1 MSDHQPSDP
10 FSPGSMMPSK
20 RGGKFFGVP
29 AGKTR
34 WERRKERIR
43 DEIERN
49 RAGEYKIPTW
59 VLAAILV
66 AIVVGFGLFIA
77 LA

>member
-1 MSDHQPSDP
+1 MSDQLPSDP
-10 FSPGSMMPSK
+10 FAPGAVPPSP
-20 RGGKFFGVP
+20 RGRSFFGVP

-43 DEIERN
+43 AEIERN
-49 RAGEYKIPTW
+49 RAGDYRIPTW
-59 VLAAILV
+59 VLTVILV

-77 LA
+77 LV